1 MSLQDSGLA
10 YVGLGSN
17 LDDPMAQINHAF
29 EQLGKIED
37 TSLKSR
43 SSLYRSAPFGAVEQP
58 DFVNAVACLSSAL
71 GPKALLHKLHD
82 IERSSGRRRGV
93 RWGPRTLDLDLLVFG
108 SQEIDQEGITLPHPG
123 IGERNF
129 VLLPLM
135 EIAPKLIIPGLGCV
149 SDIVVDRNE
158 PRISRIS

>member
-1 MSLQDSGLA
+1 MPLQDSGLA

-37 TSLKSR
+37 TNLESR
-43 SSLYRSAPFGAVEQP
+43 SSLYRSAPFGSVEQP
-58 DFVNAVACLSSAL
+58 DFINAVACLSSAL
-71 GPKALLHKLHD
+71 EPEALLQELHD
-82 IERSSGRRRGV
+82 IERSSGRKRGV

-149 SDIVVDRNE
+149 SDITVDRNE

>member
-1 MSLQDSGLA
+1 MPLQDSGLA

-37 TSLKSR
+37 TSLMSR
-43 SSLYRSAPFGAVEQP
+43 SSLYRSAPFGSVEQP
-58 DFVNAVACLSSAL
+58 DFINAVACLSSAL
-71 GPKALLHKLHD
+71 EPEALLQELHD
-82 IERSSGRRRGV
+82 IERSSGRKRGV

-149 SDIVVDRNE
+149 SDITVDRNE